1 MLSFI
6 SDNVKEIAVAQP
18 VQPWSKSK
26 KVGSLTQESDRT
38 ALLDKIK

>member
-6 SDNVKEIAVAQP
+6 SDNVKEFAVAQP

-26 KVGSLTQESDRT
+26 MVGSLTQESDRT
-38 ALLDKIK
+38 ALLDKI